1 MKRKFRDKWACKKE
15 RFMAKREIHK
25 TARSIRESAAACL
38 FKDIIPFHSMPLRY
52 TCTPIKPKF
61 GGGIRVGVVVVED
74 CGSIY
79 HSHFAVE
86 TASINEL
93 RRVGLVVG

>member
-1 MKRKFRDKWACKKE
+1 M
-15 RFMAKREIHK
+15 
-25 TARSIRESAAACL
+25 
-38 FKDIIPFHSMPLRY
+38 PFRY

-61 GGGIRVGVVVVED
+61 GRGIRVGVVVVED
-74 CGSIY
+74 CRGIY